1 VGLAVIVAF
10 ARRLGETVAVVA
22 LLSAPVFVDVEVL
35 GHRCLPTF
43 LAVASGADAPRRM
56 GAGVGECGRETATLS
71 SGVQIGRH
79 HEAEC
84 EAPDPDREET

>member
-1 VGLAVIVAF
+1 
-10 ARRLGETVAVVA
+10 
-22 LLSAPVFVDVEVL
+22 
-35 GHRCLPTF
+35 
-43 LAVASGADAPRRM
+43 M